1 MLKQMIKVM
10 TVTMLIALSA
20 ALAYAA
26 TEPFPNLAPK
36 ELVVKRGFSKEATN
50 CIECHAKK
58 TPGIVENWKMGKM
71 AHATVSCYDCHIVE
85 KNSPMASQCEGLKG
99 TGLFISPM
107 VSSKTCSRCHPQEV
121 DQFLKSGHARLSGV
135 PVIESKK
142 FIKLMY
148 YYEGAEFI
156 GVKAGSGTSMASR
169 ASGCQ
174 MCHGTQVELGP
185 DNKPINN
192 TWPGGVGTRYP
203 DGSIGTC
210 TVCHT
215 RHMFSIKEA
224 RKPEACAS
232 CHLGPDHPQAEIYE
246 ESKHGQ
252 IFAAHGE
259 DWKWD
264 SAPDTWQPG
273 DYDAPTCAVCH
284 MSGIGELSTSH
295 NVNERLKWDLM
306 HKKSVIRSGE
316 RGDGEKGDK
325 LMRKVCVNCHGQTHT
340 DVQRQLLDDAVA
352 LYNTYWDGAVKMK
365 KELADKGLL
374 LTDDPWNDGFQEL
387 MYYLWHHCGR
397 RARHGTAMNGPDY
410 SHWHGFFQVF
420 QVYKDMQ
427 KIHEYRLKNGKIEEL
442 SHVMSTGP
450 L

>member
-1 MLKQMIKVM
+1 MLRQMRN
-10 TVTMLIALSA
+10 TMAIALAIVLSA
-20 ALAYAA
+20 AVCSAA
-26 TEPFPNLAPK
+26 DAPFPNLAPK
-36 ELVVKRGFSKEATN
+36 ELVVKRGYTEEATS

-71 AHATVSCYDCHIVE
+71 AHATVSCYDCHVVE
-85 KNSPMASQCEGLKG
+85 KTSPMASQCEGIKG
-99 TGLFISPM
+99 TEIYISPM

-121 DQFLKSGHARLSGV
+121 EQFQKSGHAKLAGA
-135 PVIESKK
+135 PVIENKK
-142 FIKLMY
+142 FQKLMY
-148 YYEGAEFI
+148 YYEGGVFM
-156 GVKAGSGTSMASR
+156 GVKEGSGASMAAR

-185 DNKPINN
+185 DNKPIKQ

-215 RHMFSIKEA
+215 RHQFSIEEA
-224 RKPEACAS
+224 RKPSACGA
-232 CHLGPDHPQAEIYE
+232 CHLGPDHPQKEIYE

-252 IFAAHGE
+252 FYEAHGE
-259 DWKWD
+259 EWKWD

-273 DYDAPTCAVCH
+273 DYEAPTCAVCH
-284 MSGIGELSTSH
+284 MSGIGELNTTH

-306 HKKSVIRSGE
+306 HKKSVIRSGV

-325 LMRKVCVNCHGQTHT
+325 LMRKVCANCHGKTHT
-340 DVQRQLLDDAVA
+340 DVQRKVLDDAVD
-352 LYNTYWDGAVKMK
+352 LYNSYWDGAVKMK
-365 KELADKGLL
+365 TELEEKGLL
-374 LTDDPWNDGFQEL
+374 IKDDPWNDGFQEL
-387 MYYLWHHCGR
+387 EYYLWHHCGR

-427 KIHEYRLKNGKIEEL
+427 KIYEYRIKHGKIEEM
-442 SHVMSTGP
+442 SHVMSPGP
-450 L
+450 I